1 MERLSALDAAFLFAE
16 SEATPMQIGFVGV
29 FEGTLAVDEI
39 AGTIGSRLQRVPK
52 LRKRVVFPAEGL
64 CRPRLVEDESFDIAR
79 HVLPGDVTEPRNWRA
94 VMDYLGRLFSAP
106 LERDKPLWEIHVI
119 NGVSDDRSGGA
130 WPRLYTAVIGE
141 IHHSLADGVSG
152 VELASILLD
161 SVPSNTTTSPTAASG
176 DRLPQ
181 EAADGH
187 SWRRLIAAEA
197 GSAIQKFAAPVSG
210 ILRAGFH
217 PALAARYVAAG
228 CLGLASLLPPASLAS
243 DIGMIRA
250 VGKRRRI
257 DVLRYPLAA
266 LQGVRQDSGATL
278 NEVVLAAVA
287 AGVRSLARSRGY
299 VFDDEVVNILVPVA
313 LHRTGGAPARLG
325 NSISALLVE
334 IPLDHSRPTTVLATA
349 MSASRRAQ
357 RLHHP
362 VAGRFLIRVAETC
375 PAPFI
380 PVLAHLHSHQPI
392 AHMIVTNVPGPSSP
406 LYALGARMV
415 EAYPVVPLGGNLPMN
430 VAVLSYDGYLGIE
443 VTSDP
448 DAVPDVESFTGAMG
462 AMFEE
467 LIACCSRPRPRHHAR
482 SVA

>member
-16 SEATPMQIGFVGV
+16 SEATPMQIGFVGL
-29 FEGTLAVDEI
+29 FEGTLAVDEV
-39 AGTIGSRLQRVPK
+39 AGAIGPRLEMVPK
-52 LRKRVVFPAEGL
+52 LRERVIFPAGGL
-64 CRPRLVEDESFDIAR
+64 GRPRLVEDESFDIAR
-79 HVLPGDVTEPRNWRA
+79 HVLPGDVTEPRNRQA

-152 VELASILLD
+152 VRLASILLD
-161 SVPSNTTTSPTAASG
+161 SVPSNTTTSRTTASG

-181 EAADGH
+181 AADGP

-197 GSAIQKFAAPVSG
+197 GSAIHRFAAPAVG

-217 PALAARYVAAG
+217 PAVAARYVAAG

-250 VGKRRRI
+250 VGQRRRI
-257 DVLRYPLAA
+257 DVSRYPLDA
-266 LQGVRQDSGATL
+266 LHGVRQDSGATL

-299 VFDDEVVNILVPVA
+299 VFDDEVVNILVPA
-313 LHRTGGAPARLG
+313 TMHRAGEATERFG

-334 IPLDHSRPTTVLATA
+334 IPLGHSRPTTMLAAA

-362 VAGRFLIRVAETC
+362 VAGRFLLRAAEEC

-380 PVLAHLHSHQPI
+380 PALAGLHSHQPFV
-392 AHMIVTNVPGPSSP
+392 HMIVTNVPGPSSP